1 MTPYGPL
8 KVSTHKLSSK
18 SVIVPE
24 EFTVKG
30 ATPSGKPRLYV
41 CSVCT
46 RAFARQEH
54 LKRHQ
59 RSHTK
64 EKPFA
69 CRICSRK
76 FSRRDLLMRHSSK
89 LHAGVGG
96 LVPRLRKKSS
106 KFRKLS
112 SGQRAGFPENKQNI
126 SKGNINKGFLRD
138 GISSLV
144 PDDGDITNVSSEY
157 NYGLIDHAQESV
169 KQKENKFDM
178 EALAKEFSSIM
189 NPSLTFKSLMT
200 SESQYPDISKTH
212 QSRINADLLTAM
224 SYNETSNTNPAV
236 SNPLLFPAN
245 NGSYTRQRGVSFSAM
260 GGESYVNADQEPMDS
275 VEFSTPQLYPEDMD
289 KLSIEDDELLSKS
302 RKRDNNQQGITEGY
316 SFYDVPSNK
325 GTLFTHIGEK
335 YSPGSDRQPQL
346 RSLTSTVLESVEE
359 TEQEPSEQEI
369 KDSVSPPLDN
379 SVEKVKSWQKTL
391 FNQDINFLET
401 IADLNISKPFD
412 IPQGYSFYGDDQ
424 QNFRDSSLSSNNTTV
439 SLPLFHVPI
448 KNANLLDTLPDELQN
463 SRLSMENL
471 ELNNFAS
478 RGYSRAY
485 LFGNTIR
492 SCVFDTLSK
501 YPFLGV
507 PSPTIPKNDKLN
519 VLVHQFTTKFLNH
532 YPFIHRSTL
541 NEYSLLT
548 TAMDMVDPAVAK
560 DDLFVLNLKSSLVCL
575 PLLVATMGAV
585 VSNDSKDASNLYE
598 AARRCIH
605 VYLETHK
612 ELRKQSSHNSAS
624 GTLSHADSHQKDS
637 TFSTIPLSSS
647 SPLWLVQA
655 LTLSVMYGLFADENN
670 SLSVVIRQVNALCS
684 LVKTSGINKVN
695 FQLSDPAHLDQISY
709 NNFIRYESTVRT
721 VHAITHIA
729 SLLATLYNIRPA
741 LKIDDLFIDIPGAS
755 ILWNTTNLQEFNNIM
770 KDFDFR
776 SSNYKEVLSL
786 FISQASNTNGDNG
799 FANRRDFM
807 SKYHIEEYGLICL
820 QNALLQIYYSKTW
833 TDGSRTLD
841 EDDVINRLKS
851 VLSTWG
857 LFVSSFHF
865 NGDSEIFNDS
875 MMMNSYLS
883 FKIFGITGL
892 EQVKQQVWLKNFG
905 KANAL
910 FCNSLL
916 YDKGTFEDDELV
928 QGIIHSA
935 DSNIQIFRHLFF
947 QESAHFIESMNVV
960 QCGTFKTDV
969 SSLADLYGLGHDI
982 DQLNM
987 NIGSRVSIDTQIL
1000 YDAFLGLCKFV
1011 ANFEHH
1017 FKQARGISGLSHLEP
1032 ISYTRISTLNEHQD
1046 HSVSVYFSSKQQEQL
1061 MYGLYLKIFK
1071 IYVCL
1076 EHFLKINYDYQD
1088 FEGEFSC
1095 PTIHEIL
1102 KEYDPNGS
1110 STFLIEQMKPIV
1122 SELIQF
1128 RLPCKLLKLGS
1139 FMFNF
1144 FYDKYSKFVI
1154 YKQLGE
1160 SLFHLRIYLENQEMV

>member
-1 MTPYGPL
+1 
-8 KVSTHKLSSK
+8 
-18 SVIVPE
+18 
-24 EFTVKG
+24 
-30 ATPSGKPRLYV
+30 
-41 CSVCT
+41 
-46 RAFARQEH
+46 
-54 LKRHQ
+54 
-59 RSHTK
+59 
-64 EKPFA
+64 
-69 CRICSRK
+69 
-76 FSRRDLLMRHSSK
+76 
-89 LHAGVGG
+89 
-96 LVPRLRKKSS
+96 
-106 KFRKLS
+106 
-112 SGQRAGFPENKQNI
+112 
-126 SKGNINKGFLRD
+126 
-138 GISSLV
+138 
-144 PDDGDITNVSSEY
+144 
-157 NYGLIDHAQESV
+157 
-169 KQKENKFDM
+169 
-178 EALAKEFSSIM
+178 
-189 NPSLTFKSLMT
+189 MT

-776 SSNYKEVLSL
+776 
-786 FISQASNTNGDNG
+786 
-799 FANRRDFM
+799 
-807 SKYHIEEYGLICL
+807 
-820 QNALLQIYYSKTW
+820 
-833 TDGSRTLD
+833 
-841 EDDVINRLKS
+841 
-851 VLSTWG
+851 
-857 LFVSSFHF
+857 
-865 NGDSEIFNDS
+865 
-875 MMMNSYLS
+875 
-883 FKIFGITGL
+883 
-892 EQVKQQVWLKNFG
+892 
-905 KANAL
+905 
-910 FCNSLL
+910 
-916 YDKGTFEDDELV
+916 
-928 QGIIHSA
+928 
-935 DSNIQIFRHLFF
+935 
-947 QESAHFIESMNVV
+947 
-960 QCGTFKTDV
+960 
-969 SSLADLYGLGHDI
+969 
-982 DQLNM
+982 
-987 NIGSRVSIDTQIL
+987 
-1000 YDAFLGLCKFV
+1000 
-1011 ANFEHH
+1011 
-1017 FKQARGISGLSHLEP
+1017 
-1032 ISYTRISTLNEHQD
+1032 
-1046 HSVSVYFSSKQQEQL
+1046 
-1061 MYGLYLKIFK
+1061 
-1071 IYVCL
+1071 
-1076 EHFLKINYDYQD
+1076 
-1088 FEGEFSC
+1088 
-1095 PTIHEIL
+1095 
-1102 KEYDPNGS
+1102 
-1110 STFLIEQMKPIV
+1110 
-1122 SELIQF
+1122 
-1128 RLPCKLLKLGS
+1128 
-1139 FMFNF
+1139 
-1144 FYDKYSKFVI
+1144 
-1154 YKQLGE
+1154 
-1160 SLFHLRIYLENQEMV
+1160 